1 VISLD
6 ENKALLGKKLS
17 IDKVTNLENDN
28 ETLLNV
34 EDIILDRLVSLHIT
48 VNNSISYQKLKD
60 SAGAIT
66 SENFD
71 TSLED
76 LVAQSLIQSPDGE
89 NYHITE
95 YGINEYERRKIEE
108 IYSTNIKR
116 AEKVNEELA
125 LRYHNDIFQEGK
137 LEVAD
142 EILSPDFVLHNPS
155 LPEELRKGPEGVKKY
170 ASAIIESVSDRK
182 LVQNDIF
189 AKGDKVLIRW
199 TNSGTNM
206 GLYNKT
212 LFGNK
217 PTGKQYVAT
226 GFDQF
231 RISNGK
237 IIEMWQQYNY
247 DSWP

>member
-6 ENKALLGKKLS
+6 ENKTLLGKKLS
-17 IDKVTNLENDN
+17 IDKVTNPENDN

-34 EDIILDRLVSLHIT
+34 EDIILDRLVPLHT
-48 VNNSISYQKLKD
+48 SVNTSISYQKLKD

-95 YGINEYERRKIEE
+95 YGINIAHKKIEE
-108 IYSTNIKR
+108 IYSINIKR

-142 EILSPDFVLHNPS
+142 EILSPDFVIHNPS

-217 PTGKQYVAT
+217 HTGKQYVAT

-237 IIEMWQQYNY
+237 IMEMWQQYNY

>member
-6 ENKALLGKKLS
+6 ENKTLLGKKLS
-17 IDKVTNLENDN
+17 IDKVTNPENDN

-34 EDIILDRLVSLHIT
+34 EDIILDRLVPLHTSI
-48 VNNSISYQKLKD
+48 NNSLSYQKLKD

-95 YGINEYERRKIEE
+95 YGINIAHKKIEE
-108 IYSTNIKR
+108 IYSINIKR

-142 EILSPDFVLHNPS
+142 EILSPDFVIHNPS

-217 PTGKQYVAT
+217 HTGKQYVAT

-237 IIEMWQQYNY
+237 IMEMWQQYNY

>member
-1 VISLD
+1 MISLD
-6 ENKALLGKKLS
+6 ENKTLLGKKLS
-17 IDKVTNLENDN
+17 IDKVTNPENDN

-34 EDIILDRLVSLHIT
+34 EDIILDRLVPLHT
-48 VNNSISYQKLKD
+48 SVNTSISYQKLKD

-95 YGINEYERRKIEE
+95 YGINIAHKKIEE
-108 IYSTNIKR
+108 IYSINIKR

-142 EILSPDFVLHNPS
+142 EILSPDFVIHNPS

-217 PTGKQYVAT
+217 HTGKQYVAT

-237 IIEMWQQYNY
+237 IMEMWQQYNY